1 MKIILN
7 CKELRKKLA
16 QIKGISGSA
25 KVIASFP
32 FSSHFLLEIKGNSGS
47 IFATDQETAIKLF
60 LSVEETEGDA
70 KLCINTGVLYDI
82 VNELDTETITIE
94 AKDSEHVVV
103 KAGKS
108 KFKMNCSDPDVYPQW
123 NDPLYEGNVYTVVL
137 PAKRL
142 LEMIEKT
149 LFAAGESDTRF
160 TLNSLLFHIEPDWF
174 RLVATDG
181 SRLAMIT
188 DYEAE
193 TPALKDPL
201 KVIVPK
207 RASLGLRKLLKDEP
221 GSVQITITEKLVWFL
236 LEGGVSFLTRTI
248 EGNYPPYED
257 IIPKYE
263 NMASISKEE
272 FRKALRLASIVAS
285 ENGSVVKLEGQ
296 SKSLTVKAESPT
308 GNFNDD
314 IQEIYGEMPESTGF
328 NYRYLL
334 EAIERMEGET
344 IYYRFDPEEK
354 LSPVVLTG
362 DDTDFLYVVMPV
374 RL

>member
-1 MKIILN
+1 MKIAL
-7 CKELRKKLA
+7 KTEELKKNLSL
-16 QIKGISGSA
+16 IKGVSA
-25 KVIASFP
+25 SKALIALP
-32 FSSHFLLEIKGNSGS
+32 VSSHFLLEAHEKTGS
-47 IFATDQETAIKLF
+47 TFATDGEVAIKLP
-60 LSVEETEGDA
+60 LAVEDTEGDA
-70 KLCINTGVLYDI
+70 LLCLNANILYDI
-82 VNELDTETITIE
+82 VKELDAETITIE
-94 AKDSEHVVV
+94 AEDAEHVVV
-103 KAGKS
+103 RAGKS
-108 KFKMNCSDPDVYPQW
+108 KFRMNCTDPAIYPQW
-123 NDPLYEGNVYTVVL
+123 KDPFYEGNVYTVVL

-160 TLNSLLFHIEPDWF
+160 TLNSLLFHMTPDWF
-174 RLVATDG
+174 RLVGTDG
-181 SRLAMIT
+181 ARLSLIT

-193 TPALKDPL
+193 TPVLKAPL

-207 RASLGLRKLLKDEP
+207 RAFSELRKLLKGEP
-221 GSVQITITEKLVWFL
+221 GNVQIMITENLVWFL
-236 LEGGVSFLTRTI
+236 LESGVSFLTRTI

-257 IIPKYE
+257 VIPKYD

-285 ENGSVVKLEGQ
+285 ENGSVVKLESQ
-296 SKSLTVKAESPT
+296 NKSLTVKAESPI

-314 IQEIYGEMPESTGF
+314 IQEIYGEMPESIGF

-374 RL
+374 RS